1 MRLLALIYF
10 SAFLSLIFQI
20 NGLIGPQGVLP
31 AQKYLHAVA
40 DALGPLRYWYAPT
53 LFWASSSTATL
64 LAVTWIG
71 LIASIVALLNVWPR
85 LSFFVCFVC
94 FLSFVTATEV
104 FSMYQSDGML
114 LEAGFI
120 ALFYA
125 PGGILPGWG
134 ADQPPPRMSLFLL
147 QWEWF
152 RIYFESGMVKLLSG
166 DVEWR
171 NFTAMDEYYQNG
183 PLPTWIG
190 WYV

>member
-1 MRLLALIYF
+1 MMGRRPGNIFRWLFDSRRGPRGRLVPRWIFLRLLALIYF

-53 LFWASSSTATL
+53 LYWASSSATML

-71 LIASIVALLNVWPR
+71 LIASIVALVNVWPR

-134 ADQPPPRMSLFLL
+134 ADQPPPRMSLFPAAV
-147 QWEWF
+147 
-152 RIYFESGMVKLLSG
+152 GMVPHLL
-166 DVEWR
+166 
-171 NFTAMDEYYQNG
+171 
-183 PLPTWIG
+183 
-190 WYV
+190 